1 MRTATSLRLLLIPA
15 ALLAAACEES
25 SSPLEP
31 PATPPQQ
38 DSPQVVAEARWAD
51 GYLRITDPLS
61 TGYSPA
67 ANFSFNRAGGAIT
80 ITRPAGTTGRYIA
93 TFGGLSALLAG
104 RSAVHVTGYGTGN
117 TYCKLV
123 TSYLASDKVEVR
135 CFKGGNGTPVNA
147 NFTLLVTGAMGDRG
161 FAYAHQPTATGYAP
175 DAQGSWNPAG
185 TMEVTRFRKGE
196 YEVVFTNLRPLEL
209 LLGHAQVTAVGSGQA
224 RCTLGEWGGE
234 PDLYVQVSC
243 HTPAGALVDS
253 KFGVLF
259 ARPADHLAYAFADQ
273 PTTASYT
280 PPAFGA
286 WNPTGSGISISRSG
300 VGKYSV
306 RWIGADPRILGRG
319 NVQVT
324 AVEFGTGTHC
334 KVTGQGTESAEVRCY
349 RPNGTLVDS
358 QYSLML
364 GS

>member
-15 ALLAAACEES
+15 ALLATACEES

-31 PATPPQQ
+31 PAVEDVPAPQA
-38 DSPQVVAEARWAD
+38 VAEARWAD
-51 GYLRITDPLS
+51 GYLRVTDPLA

-67 ANFSFNRAGGAIT
+67 ADFSFNRAGGAIT
-80 ITRPAGTTGRYIA
+80 VTRPAGTTGRYIA
-93 TFGGLSALLAG
+93 TFGGLSGLLAG

-117 TYCKLV
+117 TYCKPV

-135 CFKGGNGTPVNA
+135 CFKGGTGAAANA
-147 NFTLLVTGAMGDRG
+147 PFTLLVTGANGDRG
-161 FAYAHQPTATGYAP
+161 FAFAHQPTATGYAP
-175 DAQGSWNPAG
+175 EAQKSWNPAG
-185 TMEVTRFRKGE
+185 TMEVKRFRKGE
-196 YEVVFTNLRPLEL
+196 YEVVFTGLRPPEL
-209 LLGHAQVTAVGSGQA
+209 LLGHVQVTAVGSGQA
-224 RCTLGEWGGE
+224 RCTLAEWGGE

-273 PTTASYT
+273 PTTTSYM

-286 WNPTGSGISISRSG
+286 WNPTGGAVSISRSG

-306 RWIGADPRILGRG
+306 RWIGADSSILGRG

-324 AVEFGTGTHC
+324 AVEYATGTHC
-334 KVTGQGTESAEVRCY
+334 KVTGQDTESAEVRCY

-358 QYSLML
+358 HYSVML

>member
-1 MRTATSLRLLLIPA
+1 MRTAISLSLLLVPA
-15 ALLAAACEES
+15 VLLVTACEES

-31 PATPPQQ
+31 LAAPPGQ
-38 DSPQVVAEARWAD
+38 DSPQAVEQARWAD
-51 GYLRITDPLS
+51 GYLRVTDPLA

-67 ANFSFNRAGGAIT
+67 ADFSFNRAGGATT
-80 ITRPAGTTGRYIA
+80 ITRPAGTTGRYVA
-93 TFGGLSALLAG
+93 TFGGLSALFAG

-117 TYCKLV
+117 TYCKPV
-123 TSYLASDKVEVR
+123 TPYLASDKVEVR
-135 CFKGGNGTPVNA
+135 CFKGANGTPVNA
-147 NFTLLVTGAMGDRG
+147 AFTLLVTGANGDRG
-161 FAYAHQPTATGYAP
+161 FAFAHQPTATGYAP
-175 DAQGSWNPAG
+175 HAKHSWNPAG
-185 TMEVTRFRKGE
+185 TMKVTRFSKGV
-196 YEVVFTNLRPLEL
+196 YEVVFANLRPLEL
-209 LLGHAQVTAVGSGQA
+209 PLGHAQVTALGSGPA

-253 KFGVLF
+253 KFSVLF

-286 WNPTGSGISISRSG
+286 WNPSGGGISISRSG
-300 VGKYSV
+300 VGKYAV
-306 RWIGADPRILGRG
+306 RWNGADPMILGQG

-324 AVEFGTGTHC
+324 AVEYATGTHC
-334 KVTGQGTESAEVRCY
+334 KVTGQGAESAEVQCY
-349 RPNGTLVDS
+349 SPNGTLVDS
-358 QYSLML
+358 YYSVLL

>member
-31 PATPPQQ
+31 PATPPRQ

-51 GYLRITDPLS
+51 GYLRVTDPLS

-67 ANFSFNRAGGAIT
+67 ANFAFNRAGGAIT

-117 TYCKLV
+117 TYCKPV

-135 CFKGGNGTPVNA
+135 CFKRRQRHAGERQLHPA
-147 NFTLLVTGAMGDRG
+147 GDRG
-161 FAYAHQPTATGYAP
+161 HGRPRLRLCP
-175 DAQGSWNPAG
+175 PA
-185 TMEVTRFRKGE
+185 ERHR
-196 YEVVFTNLRPLEL
+196 LRSRRAGLVEPRGHDEGHSIPQRSVRGGLHEPPAVGPGP
-209 LLGHAQVTAVGSGQA
+209 GHAQVTAVGSGQA

-234 PDLYVQVSC
+234 PDLFVQVFC
-243 HTPAGALVDS
+243 HTPAGAMVDS
-253 KFGVLF
+253 KFSVLF
-259 ARPADHLAYAFADQ
+259 AKAADHLAYALADQ
-273 PTTASYT
+273 PTTASYM
-280 PPAFGA
+280 PPAYGA
-286 WNPTGSGISISRSG
+286 WNPAGGGISISRSG